1 MPDIGAS
8 VHREH
13 GVLVALWQAAS
24 LSKPGT
30 RNPESEIPSRI
41 PESGA
46 GIRNPAPEPGEDFL
60 PPVIL

>member
-41 PESGA
+41 PESGLSL
-46 GIRNPAPEPGEDFL
+46 IH
-60 PPVIL
+60 I